1 MRLTS
6 TWIALIPAAVIVAE
20 IISLIMNYSVVA
32 VITKKVKEEQKKK
45 EDQENKNGKI
55 QQ

>member
-1 MRLTS
+1 M
-6 TWIALIPAAVIVAE
+6 LIPVAVIAAE

-45 EDQENKNGKI
+45 ESNDL
-55 QQ
+55 